1 MATRESML
9 DEINEARRNH
19 DAKEIV
25 RLIQSSNINLLTKDD
40 ISLSLCQHLRRVAN
54 DKFSQDLYALK
65 A

>member
-40 ISLSLCQHLRRVAN
+40 IHYLYVNTLRRVAN